1 MVLVI
6 ILILFNIESWVSSF
20 MHRKLLNLLE
30 NAFRSLSIYP
40 LVLLCFFSQHLNSQE
55 YVGNIDGDLEED
67 HWYQATLYSNFQVT
81 QPFSLKTPSYTTDVL
96 VHSDD
101 HGLYIGFINQQ
112 SKSSRIAHTS
122 LRDEEIKSDFNEVII
137 DFDSQGKRGY
147 GFKVSRNNAAQ
158 DSVWRD
164 KNREE
169 TDWNGE
175 WLHGVKIDEEQW
187 QTEIFIPWS
196 VVVSIENK
204 GFTRDIKLYFSRWH
218 QGKRQRSS
226 YPATDRSQLSFM
238 DEFNTY
244 SAVIGYKPQ
253 VDYFPYLT
261 LDRNLLLQDNNYKFG
276 MDVFWKPNNNQQIN
290 LSLNPDFGQVESE
303 DLVINF
309 NAIETFESEKR
320 PFFRENNDLFDIWGP
335 ETLRVIHTPRIG
347 GDDYEG
353 DSRDID
359 AAVRLTQVGEK
370 FDVSLLSA
378 FEKSS
383 RQLNGRDFFALR
395 GQYKS
400 ANWTTGFIQTY
411 VDRPD
416 IKRKAITTSVDAF
429 IEVNNQLFVTGQFIR
444 SEIDHSTNTDMKS
457 ANINDY
463 GWWIKADYQAS
474 DVWSNELAILNYG
487 QQFDISDFGFVKQVD
502 RKQFEYKTSY
512 EWPEIN
518 NSLVRDIK
526 VESSF
531 TAKNNNNND
540 DLPKE
545 FELDVT
551 LAQSSSA
558 IWELETVYIS
568 AGDDDLI
575 TRGGNVAYLPKQT
588 ELVIGYTTAQN
599 HWLQLEISA
608 GLGKQGLDGDYNVFE
623 ITPSVQIGE
632 WINMELEVEY
642 QAFDNWL
649 IWLGD
654 DDDDLLE
661 DEMDD
666 FDDDNLNLLGDFSM
680 DELSIAFNVSVRIG
694 DKHELRLKLESVS
707 LEANA
712 NQVFEVATDNQI
724 YLSDE
729 EDPESFSESEFAIQ
743 LRYRYEIGPLSELYF
758 VYSRGGEQEIDGLP
772 SSRRKFLNSAVN
784 HADLESLV
792 VKIKYHF

>member
-416 IKRKAITTSVDAF
+416 IKRKAITK
-429 IEVNNQLFVTGQFIR
+429 L
-444 SEIDHSTNTDMKS
+444 
-457 ANINDY
+457 AN
-463 GWWIKADYQAS
+463 
-474 DVWSNELAILNYG
+474 
-487 QQFDISDFGFVKQVD
+487 F
-502 RKQFEYKTSY
+502 
-512 EWPEIN
+512 
-518 NSLVRDIK
+518 
-526 VESSF
+526 
-531 TAKNNNNND
+531 
-540 DLPKE
+540 
-545 FELDVT
+545 
-551 LAQSSSA
+551 
-558 IWELETVYIS
+558 
-568 AGDDDLI
+568 
-575 TRGGNVAYLPKQT
+575 
-588 ELVIGYTTAQN
+588 
-599 HWLQLEISA
+599 
-608 GLGKQGLDGDYNVFE
+608 
-623 ITPSVQIGE
+623 
-632 WINMELEVEY
+632 
-642 QAFDNWL
+642 
-649 IWLGD
+649 
-654 DDDDLLE
+654 
-661 DEMDD
+661 
-666 FDDDNLNLLGDFSM
+666 
-680 DELSIAFNVSVRIG
+680 
-694 DKHELRLKLESVS
+694 
-707 LEANA
+707 
-712 NQVFEVATDNQI
+712 
-724 YLSDE
+724 
-729 EDPESFSESEFAIQ
+729 
-743 LRYRYEIGPLSELYF
+743 
-758 VYSRGGEQEIDGLP
+758 
-772 SSRRKFLNSAVN
+772 
-784 HADLESLV
+784 
-792 VKIKYHF
+792 